1 MKENFSEVVFSV
13 PYEMAAV
20 RPLRQTS
27 RQERQAALQAACY
40 NTELIPQELV
50 YVDLKTDSGVSID
63 AEGWFHTGD
72 CGMIDDEDCLFIVGR
87 KKDIFNCSD
96 GSNIYPAHIELLLEN
111 GRFIRQAILLG
122 DQRPFIAALI
132 VPNKKLIA
140 AELKKAE
147 SALSDGEIEAL
158 IRSRLEEINR
168 SLEAYER
175 VRKFG
180 IMPSDFPPEVR
191 SVSVFEKIKIERK
204 AVQERYEKIISA
216 IYSTA
221 SEGGSV

>member
-50 YVDLKTDSGVSID
+50 YVDLKTDSGVS
-63 AEGWFHTGD
+63 AFST
-72 CGMIDDEDCLFIVGR
+72 
-87 KKDIFNCSD
+87 
-96 GSNIYPAHIELLLEN
+96 
-111 GRFIRQAILLG
+111 RQM
-122 DQRPFIAALI
+122 QRPFIAALI
-132 VPNKKLIA
+132 VPDKKLIA

-158 IRSRLEEINR
+158 IRSRLEEIN
-168 SLEAYER
+168 SALEAYER
-175 VRKFG
+175 VRKFRL
-180 IMPSDFPPEVR
+180 MPSDFPPEVR
-191 SVSVFEKIKIERK
+191 SVSVFEKIKIERTV
-204 AVQERYEKIISA
+204 VQERYEKIIST
-216 IYSTA
+216 IYSTV
-221 SEGGSV
+221 SDGGSV